1 MAYLMDGRLTL
12 SNNVCEREAMKP
24 FVMGRKNWLF
34 ANTRKSGDVSCAM
47 YLLAKTAI
55 YNGPD
60 VWAYR
65 KWLLSELPHKK
76 KEGFAYSDCLSL
88 SDKVPDWV
96 REGKKSGKEKRKKG
110 LGHGYYP
117 PPTRFLLYVVIFYT
131 YGHVMKKVISIHFI
145 GRTSSDIGGRN
156 YALEKSHQRC
166 IMSHGYGALVILTA
180 F

>member
-12 SNNVCEREAMKP
+12 SNKVCEREAMKP

-96 REGKKSGKEKRKKG
+96 REGKSISKEQRKSGI
-110 LGHGYYP
+110 GHGYYP
-117 PPTRFLLYVVIFYT
+117 PPTMNSFPQ
-131 YGHVMKKVISIHFI
+131 
-145 GRTSSDIGGRN
+145 
-156 YALEKSHQRC
+156 SHL
-166 IMSHGYGALVILTA
+166 HK
-180 F
+180 

>member
-76 KEGFAYSDCLSL
+76 KDRFAYSDYLPWP
-88 SDKVPDWV
+88 DKVPDWV
-96 REGKKSGKEKRKKG
+96 REGKRSGKEQRKAASDTNIIRLRRRFCYTSLFFTLVVFSRDLQKFTPFLDKIPIKG
-110 LGHGYYP
+110 
-117 PPTRFLLYVVIFYT
+117 
-131 YGHVMKKVISIHFI
+131 
-145 GRTSSDIGGRN
+145 D
-156 YALEKSHQRC
+156 EKDKQKC
-166 IMSHGYGALVILTA
+166 C
-180 F
+180 